1 MTTTADPARTTEAD
15 DDPQTFADLAA
26 RVDELR
32 DRVHHLDHEA
42 AALLEETLDA
52 VTAFNSAGLITLVRI
67 LRSDARGTDL
77 LYRAVDEPEVMALLV
92 AHGIVRADRAVD
104 VLRAVEQLRPHLV
117 ASGTDMEVVTV
128 DGDIAHVRY
137 PGGCSGASAEI
148 KAGVRETLLARVPGL
163 RDVVEVEQEPAGAF
177 VPLTSLRVGPP
188 A

>member
-1 MTTTADPARTTEAD
+1 MTTTADPAVPTQAD
-15 DDPQTFADLAA
+15 DEPQTFADLAA

-32 DRVHHLDHEA
+32 DRVHHLDHDA

-52 VTAFNSAGLITLVRI
+52 VTAFNSAGLITLVRM
-67 LRSDARGTDL
+67 LRSDPRGTDL

-92 AHGIVRADRAVD
+92 AHGIVRADRTVD

-128 DGDIAHVRY
+128 DGDVVHVRY
-137 PGGCSGASAEI
+137 PGGCSGASSEI